1 MSIAK
6 RAAAIVLGPIVA
18 GLIGIGVAHAQSTPC
33 TGNRV
38 VQQAPYSCTVTK
50 TISGMTFT
58 VHLDLDVAGTAV
70 VTFDMSP
77 VQATDVPVVVRSYT
91 GISGAPSKEV
101 TGVVAAG
108 QTTARLVMAPVEC
121 GQLDIKA
128 VHTARGDTR
137 GRLAGPVVS
146 WGTSCQP
153 APPPTTSAPPITPAP
168 VPPEATII
176 SAVPVTTA
184 APLPATGSDL
194 PWRLALGLIATAG
207 VLILVSRRT
216 TEKT

>member
-1 MSIAK
+1 MRIAK
-6 RAAAIVLGPIVA
+6 RITTILLAPILAIV
-18 GLIGIGVAHAQSTPC
+18 IGVGVAHAQSAGC

-38 VQQAPYSCTVTK
+38 VQQAPYSCTVTR

-58 VHLDLDVAGTAV
+58 VHLDLDAAGTAV

-77 VQATDVPVVVRSYT
+77 VQATDVPVVLRSYT

-108 QTTARLVMAPVEC
+108 QTSTRLVMAQVEC

-128 VHTARGDTR
+128 VHTQRGNAA

-146 WGTSCQP
+146 WGTSCLP
-153 APPPTTSAPPITPAP
+153 APPPTTSAPAPTTP
-168 VPPEATII
+168 VPPEATVI

-184 APLPATGSDL
+184 APLPVTGSDL
-194 PWRLALGLIATAG
+194 PWRLALGLIAVAG
-207 VLILVSRRT
+207 VMILVSRRT
-216 TEKT
+216 PEET

>member
-1 MSIAK
+1 MTIAK
-6 RAAAIVLGPIVA
+6 RITTILLAPILAVV
-18 GLIGIGVAHAQSTPC
+18 IGVGVAHAQSTGC

-58 VHLDLDVAGTAV
+58 VHLDLDAAGTAV

-77 VQATDVPVVVRSYT
+77 VQATDVPVVLRSYT

-108 QTTARLVMAPVEC
+108 QTSTRLVMPQVEC
-121 GQLDIKA
+121 GQLDVKA
-128 VHTARGDTR
+128 VHTERGNR
-137 GRLAGPVVS
+137 AGHLIGPVVS
-146 WGTSCQP
+146 WGTSCAP
-153 APPPTTSAPPITPAP
+153 APPPTTSAPAPTTP
-168 VPPEATII
+168 VPPEATVI

-184 APLPATGSDL
+184 APLPVTGVDL
-194 PWRLALGLIATAG
+194 PWRLALGLIAVAG
-207 VLILVSRRT
+207 VMILVSRRRA
-216 TEKT
+216 EDA